1 MKNILLVHGFN
12 GVPKVFYWLKENLK
26 EYEVII
32 PEFPPREGVVYE
44 NWYSIMEKYKSKIN
58 KDTIVVA
65 HSIGNEFI
73 IKYLYENNINIDL
86 YIGLAG
92 FSKVFSCE
100 GKDVLNRALEKFVVN
115 EKEIIKFRKD
125 LTNTRYA
132 IYSDNDH
139 IVPFKVL
146 EEYSKDINATGV
158 LIPGI
163 GHMGKKSGVES
174 IKEILD
180 IISEEKMNNQK
191 KYKTILF
198 DIDDTLI
205 DFDIDQ
211 KTAFKEAVKK
221 IGYVCN
227 DKMYED
233 YNKINLSMWEELNL
247 GKMTLNDVFVN
258 RFSVFFKKYG
268 IKYDE
273 LEFNKILTDMFQ
285 KTGTLIK
292 GVKETL
298 DKLVNNY
305 ELAVISNGPKDQQYH
320 RLKNADISKYFSK
333 FFISEEIGYNKPDKR
348 FFDIVFK
355 NIDNKEKSK
364 ILIVGDSITSDIIGG
379 KQVGVDTCLY
389 NIRNKENK
397 TNIKPEYEI
406 ENFEELLQ
414 IL

>member
-1 MKNILLVHGFN
+1 M
-12 GVPKVFYWLKENLK
+12 
-26 EYEVII
+26 
-32 PEFPPREGVVYE
+32 
-44 NWYSIMEKYKSKIN
+44 
-58 KDTIVVA
+58 
-65 HSIGNEFI
+65 
-73 IKYLYENNINIDL
+73 
-86 YIGLAG
+86 
-92 FSKVFSCE
+92 
-100 GKDVLNRALEKFVVN
+100 
-115 EKEIIKFRKD
+115 
-125 LTNTRYA
+125 
-132 IYSDNDH
+132 
-139 IVPFKVL
+139 
-146 EEYSKDINATGV
+146 
-158 LIPGI
+158 
-163 GHMGKKSGVES
+163 
-174 IKEILD
+174 
-180 IISEEKMNNQK
+180 NQK

-247 GKMTLNDVFVN
+247 GKMTLNEVFVN

-320 RLKNADISKYFSK
+320 RLKNANISKYFSE

>member
-1 MKNILLVHGFN
+1 M
-12 GVPKVFYWLKENLK
+12 
-26 EYEVII
+26 
-32 PEFPPREGVVYE
+32 
-44 NWYSIMEKYKSKIN
+44 
-58 KDTIVVA
+58 
-65 HSIGNEFI
+65 
-73 IKYLYENNINIDL
+73 
-86 YIGLAG
+86 
-92 FSKVFSCE
+92 
-100 GKDVLNRALEKFVVN
+100 
-115 EKEIIKFRKD
+115 
-125 LTNTRYA
+125 
-132 IYSDNDH
+132 
-139 IVPFKVL
+139 
-146 EEYSKDINATGV
+146 
-158 LIPGI
+158 
-163 GHMGKKSGVES
+163 
-174 IKEILD
+174 
-180 IISEEKMNNQK
+180 NQK

-221 IGYVCN
+221 IGYVCT

-247 GKMTLNDVFVN
+247 GKMTLNEVFVN

-320 RLKNADISKYFSK
+320 RLKNANISKYFSE

>member
-1 MKNILLVHGFN
+1 M
-12 GVPKVFYWLKENLK
+12 
-26 EYEVII
+26 
-32 PEFPPREGVVYE
+32 
-44 NWYSIMEKYKSKIN
+44 
-58 KDTIVVA
+58 
-65 HSIGNEFI
+65 
-73 IKYLYENNINIDL
+73 
-86 YIGLAG
+86 
-92 FSKVFSCE
+92 
-100 GKDVLNRALEKFVVN
+100 
-115 EKEIIKFRKD
+115 
-125 LTNTRYA
+125 
-132 IYSDNDH
+132 
-139 IVPFKVL
+139 
-146 EEYSKDINATGV
+146 
-158 LIPGI
+158 
-163 GHMGKKSGVES
+163 
-174 IKEILD
+174 
-180 IISEEKMNNQK
+180 NQK

-247 GKMTLNDVFVN
+247 GKMTLNEVFVN

>member
-1 MKNILLVHGFN
+1 
-12 GVPKVFYWLKENLK
+12 
-26 EYEVII
+26 
-32 PEFPPREGVVYE
+32 
-44 NWYSIMEKYKSKIN
+44 
-58 KDTIVVA
+58 
-65 HSIGNEFI
+65 
-73 IKYLYENNINIDL
+73 
-86 YIGLAG
+86 
-92 FSKVFSCE
+92 
-100 GKDVLNRALEKFVVN
+100 
-115 EKEIIKFRKD
+115 
-125 LTNTRYA
+125 
-132 IYSDNDH
+132 
-139 IVPFKVL
+139 
-146 EEYSKDINATGV
+146 
-158 LIPGI
+158 
-163 GHMGKKSGVES
+163 MGKKSGVES

-191 KYKTILF
+191 KYKTI
-198 DIDDTLI
+198 
-205 DFDIDQ
+205 
-211 KTAFKEAVKK
+211 
-221 IGYVCN
+221 GYVCT

-247 GKMTLNDVFVN
+247 GKMTLNEVFVN

>member
-1 MKNILLVHGFN
+1 M
-12 GVPKVFYWLKENLK
+12 
-26 EYEVII
+26 
-32 PEFPPREGVVYE
+32 
-44 NWYSIMEKYKSKIN
+44 
-58 KDTIVVA
+58 
-65 HSIGNEFI
+65 
-73 IKYLYENNINIDL
+73 
-86 YIGLAG
+86 
-92 FSKVFSCE
+92 
-100 GKDVLNRALEKFVVN
+100 
-115 EKEIIKFRKD
+115 
-125 LTNTRYA
+125 
-132 IYSDNDH
+132 
-139 IVPFKVL
+139 
-146 EEYSKDINATGV
+146 
-158 LIPGI
+158 
-163 GHMGKKSGVES
+163 
-174 IKEILD
+174 
-180 IISEEKMNNQK
+180 NQK

-221 IGYVCN
+221 IGYVCT

-247 GKMTLNDVFVN
+247 GKMTLNEVFVN